1 MWKSIAFATC
11 LAWYSLS
18 GVAVNLPAQDSVPE
32 FRKNTENTFTVTGR
46 VVNNATGQGFAG
58 GARQC
63 GKYPYHSHVR
73 RKR

>member
-32 FRKNTENTFTVTGR
+32 FRKNTENTFTV
-46 VVNNATGQGFAG
+46 NFCFIENAF
-58 GARQC
+58 
-63 GKYPYHSHVR
+63 
-73 RKR
+73 

>member
-58 GARQC
+58 
-63 GKYPYHSHVR
+63 VR
-73 RKR
+73 VS